1 VLQLTPR
8 GGLVSNDELVTYFVN
23 RDRPFNASDEDVRK
37 LKNKIQQ
44 KIKRAGERGELN
56 RYLFSNG

>member
-1 VLQLTPR
+1 M
-8 GGLVSNDELVTYFVN
+8 SNDELVTYFVN